1 MSTRPRRL
9 DLVANILPGEA
20 KGPLEQDN
28 LAATLA
34 GPLPSFLPVAQW
46 LAQGRHRSVSVKSQV
61 RSRSCIRVVALGARP
76 EGESVTDME

>member
-1 MSTRPRRL
+1 MSTRLRQL
-9 DLVANILPGEA
+9 DLVASILPGEA

-34 GPLPSFLPVAQW
+34 WQLHPSCRPVAGSGSSLKRQ
-46 LAQGRHRSVSVKSQV
+46 RETQV
-61 RSRSCIRVVALGARP
+61 RIHSCICVVVLGARP

>member
-20 KGPLEQDN
+20 KGPLKQDN

-34 GPLPSFLPVAQW
+34 GPLPSFLLPGGW
-46 LAQGRHRSVSVKSQV
+46 LRVVIGVSV
-61 RSRSCIRVVALGARP
+61 
-76 EGESVTDME
+76 